1 MNDPY
6 SNQFSKTDASAM
18 SAMMKNGSLD
28 FGDLNSKGGSSLG
41 PPGGIISDGRSDKQK
56 ISSPRSP
63 VGRTDKRTKEKVDL
77 VTKENEQI

>member
-6 SNQFSKTDASAM
+6 SAQFSKTDASAM

-28 FGDLNSKGGSSLG
+28 FGDLNSKGGSSLAV
-41 PPGGIISDGRSDKQK
+41 PDQESNKQK